1 MARISTYNLD
11 TSIDG
16 SERLISSNPAG
27 TTTENVTVDAI
38 ASWLNSHGVIG
49 IAGQSNFRLQT
60 IEGDGRENGT
70 VSLPSF
76 GGNNTAF
83 SSLTTLRFSAL
94 NAANNDVS
102 PYLLSLVTEVVI
114 LFQLDNISNFGIYS
128 LSALEQ
134 VNDTL
139 FYDATLTLERSNGNL
154 VEDKVYGFA
163 IYPSTAIQPT
173 LTLDNVTDEG
183 AVTDN
188 SIEVGGLTVGSLTY
202 PSTDGTTG
210 QFVQT
215 DGSGNLSFET
225 VSIPTLDSVTT
236 EGSVTTNTIEVGGV
250 TSNGLV
256 KAVADTLPTLE
267 FYAESQTNPTANED
281 MGSVT
286 FSRLFDNPD
295 LQTLA
300 TALYNPFVTRV
311 EADGGTVEGTA
322 VDLRNDLDT
331 LLAGKV
337 ATDTAR
343 MRVEYTDTAGNMS
356 SDFVFYTTTAGL
368 ITEKFRVTKD
378 GNIEVKEALGGVVIR
393 SKNDTPYRILVDN
406 DGRLEA
412 TALDAAAPVISG
424 VPTITGLA
432 AITETITAVKASVTS
447 SPALTTTYQWQVSD
461 TGTGGWSN
469 ISGATSSSYLI
480 PLEYANKFLR
490 VQQIE
495 TNIIGQTTAFSA
507 ATSAV
512 IPSLLVSAMIQR
524 LDNFENEN
532 YVYDSIVEFDAI
544 EI

>member
-1 MARISTYNLD
+1 
-11 TSIDG
+11 
-16 SERLISSNPAG
+16 
-27 TTTENVTVDAI
+27 V
-38 ASWLNSHGVIG
+38 
-49 IAGQSNFRLQT
+49 
-60 IEGDGRENGT
+60 
-70 VSLPSF
+70 
-76 GGNNTAF
+76 
-83 SSLTTLRFSAL
+83 
-94 NAANNDVS
+94 
-102 PYLLSLVTEVVI
+102 
-114 LFQLDNISNFGIYS
+114 
-128 LSALEQ
+128 
-134 VNDTL
+134 
-139 FYDATLTLERSNGNL
+139 SNGNL
-154 VEDKVYGFA
+154 ITDQNYGFA
-163 IYPSTAIQPT
+163 VYGLQAEPARWGEVVGTLTDQTDLVNYVAAEIAEIPIQPT
-173 LTLDNVTDEG
+173 PNLDSVTDEG
-183 AVTDN
+183 A
-188 SIEVGGLTVGSLTY
+188 
-202 PSTDGTTG
+202 
-210 QFVQT
+210 
-215 DGSGNLSFET
+215 
-225 VSIPTLDSVTT
+225 
-236 EGSVTTNTIEVGGV
+236 VTTNTIEVGGV

-256 KAVADTLPTLE
+256 KAVADTLPSLE

-286 FSRLFDNPD
+286 FSRLFDNPN

-311 EADGGTVEGTA
+311 EADGGTVDGTA

-412 TALDAAAPVISG
+412 TALDAAAPVING

-432 AITETITAVKASVTS
+432 AITETLTTVKASVTS
-447 SPALTTTYQWQVSD
+447 QPLLFTTYQWQVSD

-469 ISGATSSSYLI
+469 ISGATSSTYLI
-480 PLEYANKFLR
+480 PLEDANKFLR

-532 YVYDSIVEFDAI
+532 YVYDSLVEFDAI

>member
-1 MARISTYNLD
+1 MGSKVTLIHKTPNTVIIKTTGIGGS
-11 TSIDG
+11 DG
-16 SERLISSNPAG
+16 ATWGS
-27 TTTENVTVDAI
+27 VTGVITNQTDLVDYVDAEI
-38 ASWLNSHGVIG
+38 AAIPVPPDPDWGNIG
-49 IAGQSNFRLQT
+49 GTITDQTDLTTYVSNEIAG
-60 IEGDGRENGT
+60 I
-70 VSLPSF
+70 P
-76 GGNNTAF
+76 
-83 SSLTTLRFSAL
+83 
-94 NAANNDVS
+94 ND
-102 PYLLSLVTEVVI
+102 
-114 LFQLDNISNFGIYS
+114 
-128 LSALEQ
+128 
-134 VNDTL
+134 
-139 FYDATLTLERSNGNL
+139 
-154 VEDKVYGFA
+154 
-163 IYPSTAIQPT
+163 
-173 LTLDNVTDEG
+173 
-183 AVTDN
+183 
-188 SIEVGGLTVGSLTY
+188 
-202 PSTDGTTG
+202 
-210 QFVQT
+210 
-215 DGSGNLSFET
+215 
-225 VSIPTLDSVTT
+225 TLDSVTT

-300 TALYNPFVTRV
+300 TALYNPFVARV

-432 AITETITAVKASVTS
+432 AITETITAVKASVVS

-480 PLEYANKFLR
+480 PLEDANKFLR

-495 TNIIGQTTAFSA
+495 TNIIGQATAFSA

-512 IPSLLVSAMIQR
+512 IPSLLVSAMVQR

-532 YVYDSIVEFDAI
+532 YVYDSLVEFDAI

>member
-1 MARISTYNLD
+1 MARISTYAVD
-11 TSIDG
+11 
-16 SERLISSNPAG
+16 SEIVTTDKVLG
-27 TTTENVTVDAI
+27 TDSQGLTTKNFSFSAVKD
-38 ASWLNSHGVIG
+38 WLNSSAVVGVV
-49 IAGQSNFRLQT
+49 GQNTYTFQT
-60 IEGDGRENGT
+60 IPGNPVVRDSGSISLPGLGGDG
-70 VSLPSF
+70 
-76 GGNNTAF
+76 TAF
-83 SSLTTLRFSAL
+83 ADITSMVFSERAADNSIATNYINTL
-94 NAANNDVS
+94 VGKQ
-102 PYLLSLVTEVVI
+102 VV
-114 LFQLDNISNFGIYS
+114 LMQLDNLNNFGVYNLDSFTPLQGSPGFYTAALS
-128 LSALEQ
+128 LNA
-134 VNDTL
+134 
-139 FYDATLTLERSNGNL
+139 SNGNL
-154 VEDKVYGFA
+154 ISDRNYGFA
-163 IYPSTAIQPT
+163 VYGLQAEPARWGEVVGT
-173 LTLDNVTDEG
+173 LTDQTDLVNYVAAEIAEIPIQSTPNLDSVTDEG
-183 AVTDN
+183 A
-188 SIEVGGLTVGSLTY
+188 
-202 PSTDGTTG
+202 
-210 QFVQT
+210 
-215 DGSGNLSFET
+215 
-225 VSIPTLDSVTT
+225 
-236 EGSVTTNTIEVGGV
+236 VTTNTIEVGGV

-256 KAVADTLPTLE
+256 KAVADTLPSLE

-300 TALYNPFVTRV
+300 TALYNPFVVRV

-424 VPTITGLA
+424 VPTITGFA
-432 AITETITAVKASVTS
+432 AITETLTAVKASVTS

-532 YVYDSIVEFDAI
+532 YVYDSLVEFDAI